1 MVIFT
6 SINDLNSLMLP
17 SERLKGIDVFVSVV
31 ERGSFAAA
39 AQRLNLTSSAVS
51 KSIARLEKRLQA
63 RLFARTT
70 RKLALTD
77 AGSVFYDTCTRVLAD
92 LEEVETQ
99 IGAQY
104 VEPTGRVR
112 IDLPASFGQLHAL
125 PVILDFIAGHQLLTP
140 HISMSDH
147 FVDLVEERIDIVVR
161 IGGPNTW
168 PNALGHRFLGAERLI
183 FCAAPAYLARRGTP
197 QTDTDLALHDRV
209 VYGRSDGQ
217 VNSWLFAGADAAPLE
232 QRVMPGRIAIGNAEG
247 QVSAMLAGLG
257 IAQLPT
263 WLVQRQIAEG
273 LLVEVLPQLATDGL
287 PMNLVWL
294 KSRQYLPKVKL
305 LLEVLAA
312 SLTPAGRVQ
321 T

>member
-1 MVIFT
+1 MT
-6 SINDLNSLMLP
+6 P

-31 ERGSFAAA
+31 ERGSFASAA
-39 AQRLNLTSSAVS
+39 DRLNLTSSAVS
-51 KSIARLEKRLQA
+51 KSIARLEKRLQV

-77 AGSVFYDTCTRVLAD
+77 AGKLFYDTCTRVLAD
-92 LEEVETQ
+92 LEEVETL
-99 IGAQY
+99 IGAEY

-125 PVILDFIAGHQLLTP
+125 PVLLDFIADHQLLMP

-161 IGGPNTW
+161 IGGPNVW
-168 PNALGHRFLGAERLI
+168 PQALGHRYLGAERLI
-183 FCAAPAYLARRGTP
+183 FCASPAYLQRKGTP
-197 QTDTDLALHDRV
+197 QTDTDLDAHDRV
-209 VYGRSDGQ
+209 VYGRSDGM
-217 VNSWLFAGADAAPLE
+217 VNSWLFAGAGQGPLE
-232 QRVMPGRIAIGNAEG
+232 QRFMPGRIAVGNAEG
-247 QVSAMLAGLG
+247 QLAAILANLG

-263 WLVQRQIAEG
+263 WLVQRQIEQG

-287 PMNLVWL
+287 PINLVWL

-305 LLEVLAA
+305 LLEVLAG
-312 SLTPAGRVQ
+312 SLTPAGR
-321 T
+321 TGR

>member
-1 MVIFT
+1 V
-6 SINDLNSLMLP
+6 NP

-31 ERGSFAAA
+31 ERGSFASAA
-39 AQRLNLTSSAVS
+39 ERLNLTASAVS
-51 KSIARLEKRLQA
+51 KSIARLEQRLQA

-77 AGSVFYDTCTRVLAD
+77 AGSLFYDTCTRVLAD
-92 LEEVETQ
+92 LEEVETL
-99 IGAQY
+99 IGAEY

-125 PVILDFIAGHQLLTP
+125 PVILDFIAGHQMLMP

-168 PNALGHRFLGAERLI
+168 PTALGHQFLGAERLV
-183 FCAAPAYLARRGTP
+183 FCAAPAYLARKGTP
-197 QTDTDLALHDRV
+197 MTDTELDRHDRV
-209 VYGRSDGQ
+209 VYGRQDGR
-217 VNSWLFAGADAAPLE
+217 VNSWLFAGAEQAPLE
-232 QRVMPGRIAIGNAEG
+232 QRFMPGRIAVGNAEG
-247 QVSAMLAGLG
+247 QLAAILAGLG

-263 WLVQRQIAEG
+263 WLVQGQIEQG

-305 LLEVLAA
+305 LLEVLAG
-312 SLTPAGRVQ
+312 SLSPSGRVPEDAAVSE
-321 T
+321 

>member
-1 MVIFT
+1 MH
-6 SINDLNSLMLP
+6 P

-51 KSIARLEKRLQA
+51 KSIARLEARLQA

-77 AGSVFYDTCTRVLAD
+77 AGTAFFDTCTRILAD
-92 LEEVETQ
+92 LEEVETL
-99 IGAQY
+99 IGAEY

-125 PVILDFIAGHQLLTP
+125 PVILDFIAGHQLLVP

-161 IGGPNTW
+161 IGGANVW
-168 PNALGHRFLGAERLI
+168 PQALGHRYLGAERLI
-183 FCAAPAYLARRGTP
+183 FCAAPAYLQRKGTP
-197 QTDTDLALHDRV
+197 QSDADLDQHDRV
-209 VYGRSDGQ
+209 VYGRQDGT
-217 VNSWLFAGADAAPLE
+217 VNAWLFAGAGQAPLE
-232 QRVMPGRIAIGNAEG
+232 QRFMPGRIAVGDAVG
-247 QVSAMLAGLG
+247 QVSAIVAGLG

-263 WLVQRQIAEG
+263 WAVKHQIEQG

-287 PMNLVWL
+287 PINLVWL

-305 LLEVLAA
+305 LLEVLAG
-312 SLTPAGRVQ
+312 SLTPAGRQ
-321 T
+321 

>member
-1 MVIFT
+1 MH
-6 SINDLNSLMLP
+6 P

-31 ERGSFAAA
+31 ERGSFTAAA
-39 AQRLNLTSSAVS
+39 ARLNLTSSAVS
-51 KSIARLEKRLQA
+51 KSIARLEQRLQA
-63 RLFARTT
+63 RLFVRTT

-77 AGSVFYDTCTRVLAD
+77 AGTAFFETCTRILAD

-99 IGAQY
+99 IGAEY

-125 PVILDFIAGHQLLTP
+125 PVILAFIADHQLLMP

-183 FCAAPAYLARRGTP
+183 FCAAPAYLARKGTP
-197 QTDTDLALHDRV
+197 QTDTDLDQHDCV
-209 VYGRSDGQ
+209 VYGRTDGT
-217 VNSWLFAGADAAPLE
+217 VNAWLFAGADAGPLE
-232 QRVMPGRIAIGNAEG
+232 QRVMPGRIALGDAVG
-247 QVSAMLAGLG
+247 QVAAILAGLG

-263 WLVQRQIAEG
+263 WVVQDHIARG
-273 LLVEVLPQLATDGL
+273 LLVEVLPQWATDGL
-287 PMNLVWL
+287 PINLVWL

-305 LLEVLAA
+305 LLEALGS

-321 T
+321 SL

>member
-1 MVIFT
+1 VNGYAVT
-6 SINDLNSLMLP
+6 P

-31 ERGSFAAA
+31 ERGSFASAA
-39 AQRLNLTSSAVS
+39 DRLNLTSSAVS
-51 KSIARLEKRLQA
+51 KSIARLEKRLQT

-77 AGSVFYDTCTRVLAD
+77 AGKLFYDTCTRVLAD
-92 LEEVETQ
+92 LEEVETL
-99 IGAQY
+99 IGAEY

-125 PVILDFIAGHQLLTP
+125 PVILDFIADHQLLMP

-161 IGGPNTW
+161 IGGANIW
-168 PNALGHRFLGAERLI
+168 PPALGHRFLGAERLI
-183 FCAAPAYLARRGTP
+183 FCAAPAYLKRKGTP
-197 QTDTDLALHDRV
+197 QTDTDLEQHDRV
-209 VYGRSDGQ
+209 VYGRSDGM
-217 VNSWLFAGADAAPLE
+217 VNSWLFAGAEQGPLE
-232 QRVMPGRIAIGNAEG
+232 QRFMPGRIAVGNAEG
-247 QVSAMLAGLG
+247 QVAAILAGLG

-263 WLVQRQIAEG
+263 WLVQRQIAQG

-294 KSRQYLPKVKL
+294 RSRQYLPKVKL
-305 LLEVLAA
+305 LLEVLAT
-312 SLTPAGRVQ
+312 SLTPAGRIRG
-321 T
+321 

>member
-1 MVIFT
+1 MH
-6 SINDLNSLMLP
+6 P

-31 ERGSFAAA
+31 ERGSFTAAA
-39 AQRLNLTSSAVS
+39 ERLNLTSSAVS
-51 KSIARLEKRLQA
+51 KSIARLERRLQA
-63 RLFARTT
+63 RLFVRTT

-77 AGSVFYDTCTRVLAD
+77 AGTAFFETCTRILAD

-99 IGAQY
+99 IGAEY

-125 PVILDFIAGHQLLTP
+125 PVILDFIADHQLLTP

-147 FVDLVEERIDIVVR
+147 FVDLVDERIDIVVR

-168 PNALGHRFLGAERLI
+168 PNALGHSFLGAERLI
-183 FCAAPAYLARRGTP
+183 FCASPAYLAKKGTP
-197 QTDTDLALHDRV
+197 QTDADLEQHDRV
-209 VYGRSDGQ
+209 VYGRADGL
-217 VNSWLFAGADAAPLE
+217 VNAWLFAGADAAPLE
-232 QRVMPGRIAIGNAEG
+232 PRVMPGRIAVGDAVG
-247 QVSAMLAGLG
+247 QVAAILAGLG

-263 WLVQRQIAEG
+263 WAVKDQIAQG

-287 PMNLVWL
+287 PINLVWL

-305 LLEVLAA
+305 LLEALAHA
-312 SLTPAGRVQ
+312 LTPSGR

>member
-1 MVIFT
+1 MH
-6 SINDLNSLMLP
+6 P

-31 ERGSFAAA
+31 ERGSFTAAA
-39 AQRLNLTSSAVS
+39 ERLNLTSSAVS
-51 KSIARLEKRLQA
+51 KSIARLEQRLQA
-63 RLFARTT
+63 RLFVRTT

-77 AGSVFYDTCTRVLAD
+77 AGTAFFDTCTRILAD

-99 IGAQY
+99 IGAEY

-168 PNALGHRFLGAERLI
+168 PQALGHRFLGAERLI
-183 FCAAPAYLARRGTP
+183 FCASPAYLAKKGTP
-197 QTDTDLALHDRV
+197 QTDADLAQHDRV
-209 VYGRSDGQ
+209 VYGRADGG
-217 VNSWLFAGADAAPLE
+217 VNSWLFAGPDAAPLE
-232 QRVMPGRIAIGNAEG
+232 QRVMPGRIAIGDAVG
-247 QVSAMLAGLG
+247 QVAAILAGLG

-263 WLVQRQIAEG
+263 WVVQDQIAQG

-287 PMNLVWL
+287 PINLVWL

-305 LLEVLAA
+305 LLEVLGS
-312 SLTPAGRVQ
+312 SLAPSGRQ
-321 T
+321 

>member
-1 MVIFT
+1 M
-6 SINDLNSLMLP
+6 NP

-31 ERGSFAAA
+31 ERRSFASAA
-39 AQRLNLTSSAVS
+39 DRLNLTSSAVS

-77 AGSVFYDTCTRVLAD
+77 AGKLFYDTCTRVLAD
-92 LEEVETQ
+92 LEEVETL
-99 IGAQY
+99 IGAEY

-112 IDLPASFGQLHAL
+112 VDLPASFGQLHAL
-125 PVILDFIAGHQLLTP
+125 PVILDFIADHQLLMP

-183 FCAAPAYLARRGTP
+183 FCAAPAYLARKGTP
-197 QTDTDLALHDRV
+197 QTDADLDQHDRV
-209 VYGRSDGQ
+209 VYGRSDGM
-217 VNSWLFAGADAAPLE
+217 VNSWLFAGAGAAPLE
-232 QRVMPGRIAIGNAEG
+232 QRVMPGRVAVGDAVG
-247 QVSAMLAGLG
+247 QVSAILAGLG

-263 WLVQRQIAEG
+263 WAVQTQIAQG

-287 PMNLVWL
+287 PINLVWL

-305 LLEVLAA
+305 LLELLSS
-312 SLTPAGRVQ
+312 SLTPSGRK
-321 T
+321 

>member
-1 MVIFT
+1 MT
-6 SINDLNSLMLP
+6 P
-17 SERLKGIDVFVSVV
+17 SERLKGIDVFV
-31 ERGSFAAA
+31 
-39 AQRLNLTSSAVS
+39 TSSAVS
-51 KSIARLEKRLQA
+51 KSIARLEKRLQS

-77 AGSVFYDTCTRVLAD
+77 AGKLFYDTCTRVLAD
-92 LEEVETQ
+92 LEEVETL
-99 IGAQY
+99 IGAEY

-125 PVILDFIAGHQLLTP
+125 PVILDFIAGHQLLMP

-168 PNALGHRFLGAERLI
+168 PSALGHLFLGAERLI
-183 FCAAPAYLARRGTP
+183 FCASPAYLARKGTP
-197 QTDTDLALHDRV
+197 QTDADLAVHDRV
-209 VYGRSDGQ
+209 VYGRSDGL
-217 VNSWLFAGADAAPLE
+217 VNSWLFAGEGAAPLE
-232 QRVMPGRIAIGNAEG
+232 HRVMPGRVAVGDAVG
-247 QVSAMLAGLG
+247 QVAAILAGLG

-263 WLVQRQIAEG
+263 WVVQPQIEQG

-305 LLEVLAA
+305 LLEVLAS
-312 SLTPAGRVQ
+312 SLTPAGRK
-321 T
+321 

>member
-1 MVIFT
+1 M
-6 SINDLNSLMLP
+6 NP

-31 ERGSFAAA
+31 ERGSFASAA
-39 AQRLNLTSSAVS
+39 DRLNLTSSAVS

-77 AGSVFYDTCTRVLAD
+77 AGKLFYDTCTRVLAD
-92 LEEVETQ
+92 LEEVETL
-99 IGAQY
+99 IGAEY

-112 IDLPASFGQLHAL
+112 VDLPASFGQLHAL
-125 PVILDFIAGHQLLTP
+125 PVILDFIADHQLLMP

-183 FCAAPAYLARRGTP
+183 FCAAPAYLARKGTP
-197 QTDTDLALHDRV
+197 QTDADLDQHDRV
-209 VYGRSDGQ
+209 VYGRSDGM
-217 VNSWLFAGADAAPLE
+217 VNSWLFAGAGAAPLE
-232 QRVMPGRIAIGNAEG
+232 QRVMPGRVAVGDAVG
-247 QVSAMLAGLG
+247 QVSAILAGLG

-263 WLVQRQIAEG
+263 WAVQTQIAQG

-287 PMNLVWL
+287 PINLVWL

-305 LLEVLAA
+305 LLELLSS
-312 SLTPAGRVQ
+312 SLTPSGRK
-321 T
+321 

>member
-1 MVIFT
+1 M
-6 SINDLNSLMLP
+6 NP

-31 ERGSFAAA
+31 ERGSFASAA
-39 AQRLNLTSSAVS
+39 DRLNLTSSAVS

-70 RKLALTD
+70 RRLALTD
-77 AGSVFYDTCTRVLAD
+77 AGKLFYDTCTRVLAD
-92 LEEVETQ
+92 LEEVETL
-99 IGAQY
+99 IGAEY

-125 PVILDFIAGHQLLTP
+125 PVILDFIADHQLLMP

-161 IGGPNTW
+161 IGGPNSW
-168 PNALGHRFLGAERLI
+168 PHALGHRYLGAERLI
-183 FCAAPAYLARRGTP
+183 FCAAPAYLQKKGTP
-197 QTDTDLALHDRV
+197 QTEADLAQHDRV
-209 VYGRSDGQ
+209 VYGRSDGM
-217 VNSWLFAGADAAPLE
+217 VNAWLFAGAGQGPLE
-232 QRVMPGRIAIGNAEG
+232 PRVMPGRIAVGNAEG
-247 QVSAMLAGLG
+247 QVAAILANLG

-263 WLVQRQIAEG
+263 WLVKRQIEQG

-287 PMNLVWL
+287 PINLVWL

-305 LLEVLAA
+305 LLEILAS
-312 SLTPAGRVQ
+312 SLTPSGR
-321 T
+321 TSILFT

>member
-1 MVIFT
+1 
-6 SINDLNSLMLP
+6 MLP

-125 PVILDFIAGHQLLTP
+125 PVILDFIADHQLLTP

-183 FCAAPAYLARRGTP
+183 FCAAPAYLAHRGTP
-197 QTDTDLALHDRV
+197 QTDADLALHDRV

-217 VNSWLFAGADAAPLE
+217 VNSWLFAGAYAAPLE

>member
-1 MVIFT
+1 MH
-6 SINDLNSLMLP
+6 P

-31 ERGSFAAA
+31 ERGSFTAAA
-39 AQRLNLTSSAVS
+39 ARLNLTSSAVS
-51 KSIARLEKRLQA
+51 KSIARLETRLQA
-63 RLFARTT
+63 RLFVRTT

-77 AGSVFYDTCTRVLAD
+77 AGTAFFDTCTRVLAD
-92 LEEVETQ
+92 LEEVEAQ
-99 IGAQY
+99 IGAEY

-161 IGGPNTW
+161 IGGPHTW

-183 FCAAPAYLARRGTP
+183 FCAAPAYLARKGTP
-197 QTDTDLALHDRV
+197 QTDADLAQHDRV
-209 VYGRSDGQ
+209 VYGRADGL
-217 VNSWLFAGADAAPLE
+217 VNAWLFAGADAAPLE
-232 QRVMPGRIAIGNAEG
+232 PRVMPGRIAVGDAVG
-247 QVSAMLAGLG
+247 QVSAILAGLG

-263 WLVQRQIAEG
+263 WVVQDQIAQG

-287 PMNLVWL
+287 PINLVWL

-305 LLEVLAA
+305 LLEVLGNT
-312 SLTPAGRVQ
+312 LTPSGRQ
-321 T
+321 

>member
-1 MVIFT
+1 
-6 SINDLNSLMLP
+6 MLP

-39 AQRLNLTSSAVS
+39 AARLNLTSSAVS
-51 KSIARLEKRLQA
+51 KSIARLEQRLQA
-63 RLFARTT
+63 RLFIRTT

-77 AGSVFYDTCTRVLAD
+77 AGSAFYDTCTRVLAD
-92 LEEVETQ
+92 MEEVETQ
-99 IGAQY
+99 IGAEY

-147 FVDLVEERIDIVVR
+147 FVDLVDERIDIVVR

-168 PNALGHRFLGAERLI
+168 PNALGHRYLGAERLV
-183 FCAAPAYLARRGTP
+183 FCAAPAYLARKGTP
-197 QTDTDLALHDRV
+197 QTDADLALHDRV
-209 VYGRSDGQ
+209 VYGRQDGM
-217 VNSWLFAGADAAPLE
+217 VNSWLFAGAGQGPLE
-232 QRVMPGRIAIGNAEG
+232 QRFMPGRIAVGNAEG
-247 QVSAMLAGLG
+247 QLTAILAGLG

-263 WLVQRQIAEG
+263 WLVKEQVAQG
-273 LLVEVLPQLATDGL
+273 SLVEVLPQLATDGL
-287 PMNLVWL
+287 PINLVWL

-312 SLTPAGRVQ
+312 SLTPSGRVVV
-321 T
+321 

>member
-1 MVIFT
+1 
-6 SINDLNSLMLP
+6 MLP

-125 PVILDFIAGHQLLTP
+125 PVILDFIADHQLLTP

-183 FCAAPAYLARRGTP
+183 FCAAPAYLAHRGTP
-197 QTDTDLALHDRV
+197 QTDADLALHDRV

-232 QRVMPGRIAIGNAEG
+232 QRVMPGRIAVGDAVG
-247 QVSAMLAGLG
+247 QVSAILAGLG

-263 WLVQRQIAEG
+263 WVVKHQIEQG

-312 SLTPAGRVQ
+312 SLTPAGRVHI
-321 T
+321 

>member
-1 MVIFT
+1 MH
-6 SINDLNSLMLP
+6 P

-51 KSIARLEKRLQA
+51 KSIARLEARLQA

-77 AGSVFYDTCTRVLAD
+77 AGTAFFDTCTRILAD
-92 LEEVETQ
+92 LEEVETL
-99 IGAQY
+99 IGAEY

-125 PVILDFIAGHQLLTP
+125 PVILDFIAGHQLLVP

-161 IGGPNTW
+161 IGGANVW
-168 PNALGHRFLGAERLI
+168 PQALGHRYLGAERLI
-183 FCAAPAYLARRGTP
+183 FCAAPAYLQRKGTP
-197 QTDTDLALHDRV
+197 QSDAELDQHDRV
-209 VYGRSDGQ
+209 VYGRQDGT
-217 VNSWLFAGADAAPLE
+217 VNSWLFAGAGQGPLE
-232 QRVMPGRIAIGNAEG
+232 QRFMAGRIAVGDAVG
-247 QVSAMLAGLG
+247 QVSAILAGLG

-263 WLVQRQIAEG
+263 WAVKQQIEQG

-287 PMNLVWL
+287 PINLVWL

-305 LLEVLAA
+305 LLEVLAD
-312 SLTPAGRVQ
+312 SLTPAGRKQ
-321 T
+321 A

>member
-1 MVIFT
+1 
-6 SINDLNSLMLP
+6 MLP
-17 SERLKGIDVFVSVV
+17 SERLKGLDVFVSVV
-31 ERGSFAAA
+31 ERGSFASAA
-39 AQRLNLTSSAVS
+39 ERLNLTSSAVS

-77 AGSVFYDTCTRVLAD
+77 AGSVFYQTCLRVLAD

-99 IGAQY
+99 IGAEY

-125 PVILDFIAGHQLLTP
+125 PVILAFIADHHLLMP

-168 PNALGHRFLGAERLI
+168 PTALGHRYLGAERLI
-183 FCAAPAYLARRGTP
+183 FCASPAYLARRGTP
-197 QTDTDLALHDRV
+197 QLDTDLEQHDRV
-209 VYGRSDGQ
+209 VYGRSDGL
-217 VNSWLFAGADAAPLE
+217 VNSWLFAGAGAAPLE
-232 QRVMPGRIAIGNAEG
+232 QRVMPGRIAVGDAAG
-247 QVSAMLAGLG
+247 QVAAILAGLG

-263 WLVQRQIAEG
+263 WAVKQQVEQG

-287 PMNLVWL
+287 PINLVWL

-305 LLEVLAA
+305 LLDVLAN
-312 SLTPAGRVQ
+312 SLTPSGRV
-321 T
+321 

>member
-1 MVIFT
+1 MH
-6 SINDLNSLMLP
+6 P

-31 ERGSFAAA
+31 ERGSFTAAA
-39 AQRLNLTSSAVS
+39 ERLNLTSSAVS
-51 KSIARLEKRLQA
+51 KSIARLESRLQA
-63 RLFARTT
+63 RLFVRTT

-77 AGSVFYDTCTRVLAD
+77 AGTAFFDTCTRILAD

-99 IGAQY
+99 IGAEY

-125 PVILDFIAGHQLLTP
+125 PVILAFLADHQLLTP

-168 PNALGHRFLGAERLI
+168 PQALGHRFLGAERLI
-183 FCAAPAYLARRGTP
+183 FCASPAYLAKKGTP
-197 QTDTDLALHDRV
+197 QTDADLAQHDRV
-209 VYGRSDGQ
+209 VYGRADGG
-217 VNSWLFAGADAAPLE
+217 VNPWLFAGADAAPLE
-232 QRVMPGRIAIGNAEG
+232 PRVMPGRIAIGDAVG
-247 QVSAMLAGLG
+247 QVAAILAGLG

-263 WLVQRQIAEG
+263 WVVQDQIAQG

-287 PMNLVWL
+287 PINLVWL

-305 LLEVLAA
+305 LLEALGNSLA
-312 SLTPAGRVQ
+312 SSGRQ
-321 T
+321 

>member
-1 MVIFT
+1 
-6 SINDLNSLMLP
+6 MLP

-197 QTDTDLALHDRV
+197 QTDADLALHDRV

>member
-1 MVIFT
+1 MI
-6 SINDLNSLMLP
+6 P

-31 ERGSFAAA
+31 ERGSFASAA
-39 AQRLNLTSSAVS
+39 ERLNLTSSAVS

-77 AGSVFYDTCTRVLAD
+77 AGKLFYDTCTRVLAD
-92 LEEVETQ
+92 LEEVETL
-99 IGAQY
+99 IGAEY

-125 PVILDFIAGHQLLTP
+125 PVILDFIAGHQLLMP

-168 PNALGHRFLGAERLI
+168 PNALGHLFLGAERLI
-183 FCAAPAYLARRGTP
+183 FCAAPAYLARKGTP
-197 QTDTDLALHDRV
+197 QTDADLALHDRV
-209 VYGRSDGQ
+209 VYGRSDGL
-217 VNSWLFAGADAAPLE
+217 VNSWLFAGEGAAPLE
-232 QRVMPGRIAIGNAEG
+232 QRVMPGRVAVGDAVG
-247 QVSAMLAGLG
+247 QVSAIVAGLG

-263 WLVQRQIAEG
+263 WAVQPQIAQG

-287 PMNLVWL
+287 PINLVWL

-305 LLEVLAA
+305 LLEILAA
-312 SLTPAGRVQ
+312 SLTPSGR
-321 T
+321 TG